1 MKKNILFYLVCF
13 CLICGVSCKRHVENN
28 SLSNISSL
36 AQIAGGEVQT
46 DSIVIVD
53 SMRQYN
59 IMAKVN
65 VMAEFPTEGNFFV
78 VNSIREW
85 MSEQL
90 GGSFTG
96 TLDNG
101 KAMMTHYAQERLKD
115 LNVFSEEMTT
125 NDSTIVN
132 TTIYDTDILFE
143 KIYETDQYVTYLYSN
158 QGYSGGA
165 HGWNIS
171 YGQTFRK
178 SDGRRI
184 DYDIFQ
190 EEELGNLTKV
200 VKNKLMKDYFEN
212 DTTDFKESLLV
223 SSEETLP
230 LPEYPPY
237 FTDKGVFFGY
247 QQYEIVG
254 YAAGMPSCVIPY
266 STIEPMLTLAGKML
280 LENTAPVAS
289 K

>member
-1 MKKNILFYLVCF
+1 MKRSILLYLVCF
-13 CLICGVSCKRHVENN
+13 CLLCGVSCKRHTENN
-28 SLSNISSL
+28 SLSDISSL
-36 AQIAGGEVQT
+36 AQIVGGEVKT

-59 IMAKVN
+59 IMAKVS
-65 VMAEFPTEGNFFV
+65 VTAEFPTEGNFFV

-101 KAMMTHYAQERLKD
+101 KAMMSHYSQKTLQD
-115 LNVFSEEMTT
+115 LNEFSKDVVTD
-125 NDSTIVN
+125 DSTIIN
-132 TTIYDTDILFE
+132 TMVYDTDILLE
-143 KIYETDQYVTYLYSN
+143 KVYETDQYVTYIYHN

-165 HGWNIS
+165 HGWNIA

-190 EEELGNLTKV
+190 EDELDNLTKI

-212 DTTDFKESLLV
+212 DTTDFNESLLV

-237 FTDKGVFFGY
+237 FTDKGVSFGY

-254 YAAGMPSCVIPY
+254 YAAGMPGCIISY
-266 STIEPMLTLAGKML
+266 STIEPMLTLAGKQL
-280 LENTAPVAS
+280 IHTESIAT